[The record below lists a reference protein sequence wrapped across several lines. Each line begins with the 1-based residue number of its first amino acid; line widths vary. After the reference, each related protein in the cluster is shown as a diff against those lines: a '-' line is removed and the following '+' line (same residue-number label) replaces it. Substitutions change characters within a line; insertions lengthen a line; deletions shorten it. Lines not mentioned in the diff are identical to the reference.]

1 MSRRARYTPLGD
13 DVPGVNVGVGVDENE
28 GEREDGRV
36 RVARAGLPSPLT
48 PPLPPAALA
57 ADGAAGHPSLR
68 RRTAWGARAGPGAP
82 PGGGGGWG
90 GGGGGGY
97 PRAPGGVPPLP
108 TPRTVAPPCF
118 LARPGLFRERRRAGS
133 PLLSASGGRALT
145 LSFPRPPRPQP
156 WDPRFDDKDIRPF
169 PYREVVQAVL
179 LLGMGTLFIVIALLQ
194 HHGHVGSKPGQ
205 VRALGRVRARSLP
218 SAPSAPPRL

>member
-1 MSRRARYTPLGD
+1 M
-13 DVPGVNVGVGVDENE
+13 
-28 GEREDGRV
+28 
-36 RVARAGLPSPLT
+36 
-48 PPLPPAALA
+48 
-57 ADGAAGHPSLR
+57 
-68 RRTAWGARAGPGAP
+68 
-82 PGGGGGWG
+82 GGGGC
-90 GGGGGGY
+90 
-97 PRAPGGVPPLP
+97 PRAPGGAPPLP
-108 TPRTVAPPCF
+108 TPRTAAPPCF

-133 PLLSASGGRALT
+133 PLLSASGRRALT

-205 VRALGRVRARSLP
+205 VRALGRVRARPLP
-218 SAPSAPPRL
+218 SAPSPPCRVGETA